1 MAVLLTILTDP
12 RDPTPRRT
20 LALPPNTSILKSAH
34 AASIEITATCGGRGR
49 CTSCRV
55 KFVAGTIP
63 PPTIMDEIQLGNDL
77 VREGYRLSC
86 QCVPSEAV
94 TVQVAPP
101 LEERAFQI
109 LGAGPG
115 VVGMGR
121 VTLDSGIRKQVV
133 KVSLPREEHHQISD
147 LEQLA
152 AALGVTPTDVGLA
165 VLQGLP
171 AALRDDPAGVTVT
184 TFAPPGGRGSERVV
198 AVERGDTAGMKFG
211 LAVDIGTT
219 SVVST
224 LIELD
229 SGEQLAS
236 VSSLN
241 PQAVFGGDLMS
252 RIAFAQFD
260 PGNLRKLHTRIIGL
274 LNRHIEETCR
284 QSGVLAKWIYKVVVV
299 GNTCMHHLLL
309 GIDPSFVGLAP
320 YAPVMRHALVLPARE
335 LFLKVAPEARVCL
348 LPLVAGFVGADAVAV
363 ALATRI
369 YEGAAIRIAVDIGT
383 NGEVIL
389 GSRDRLWA
397 CSAPAGPA
405 LEGAQIRHG
414 MRGALG
420 AIDRVTVDDDLHV
433 HTIGE
438 ADGLGICGSGLIDLV
453 AGLLDAG
460 VIDWTGLIQVES
472 RAPHRADPAPSGGA
486 DPLRRQRGGARRPAL
501 PRLRDRAPA
510 RGERGGAHRACL
522 ARRPPG
528 LRADLRRGHELPA
541 TRMSRVIAAKLVGL
555 EVGAVSQTIDP
566 RWLMA
571 YAAALGETDP
581 RYYDTSA
588 PSGPL
593 AHPLFAVC
601 YEWAVA
607 LTVRSKTIKPELM
620 PLGVHTTHHLVIHR
634 RPQAGDRL
642 LTRGQLLTVR
652 PSRSGTLVV
661 IRYSTVDRN
670 GRPVTTT
677 DYGSVFR
684 GVTTDGKASVAV
696 QPLERLEPPAGD
708 EIRWSAAVPVATQA
722 AHVYSE
728 CARIW
733 NPIHTDIA
741 AARAAGLPGLILH
754 GTATLALAVSQL
766 VRHDL
771 AGDATRVTA
780 LAARLTGM
788 VPMPSTFTVRGRG
801 RAGDL
806 IAFDAVTERGEPVL
820 SDGVLRVL

>member
-219 SVVST
+219 TVVST

-309 GIDPSFVGLAP
+309 GIDPSYVGLAP

-369 YEGAAIRIAVDIGT
+369 YESAEIRIAVDIGT
-383 NGEVIL
+383 NGEVLL

-420 AIDRVTVDDDLHV
+420 AIDRVTVDDDIHV

-438 ADGLGICGSGLIDLV
+438 ADPLGICGSGLIDLL
-453 AGLLDAG
+453 AGLLDTG
-460 VIDWTGLIQVES
+460 VIDWTGLIRVEAREALPPKLRERVVMRGEERQVIVLRPGEAGA
-472 RAPHRADPAPSGGA
+472 RQEVVLTQDDVRQVQLAKGAIASGVAMLQHVASVSDETVAELMLAGGFGNYVSIASALRIGLIPPLPKEKIRYVGNAASLGA
-486 DPLRRQRGGARRPAL
+486 QLCLVSETERQRAESVAARI
-501 PRLRDRAPA
+501 
-510 RGERGGAHRACL
+510 EHVSL
-522 ARRPPG
+522 A
-528 LRADLRRGHELPA
+528 
-541 TRMSRVIAAKLVGL
+541 
-555 EVGAVSQTIDP
+555 
-566 RWLMA
+566 
-571 YAAALGETDP
+571 
-581 RYYDTSA
+581 
-588 PSGPL
+588 
-593 AHPLFAVC
+593 AHPDFERIFVDAMNF
-601 YEWAVA
+601 
-607 LTVRSKTIKPELM
+607 P
-620 PLGVHTTHHLVIHR
+620 
-634 RPQAGDRL
+634 RPG
-642 LTRGQLLTVR
+642 
-652 PSRSGTLVV
+652 
-661 IRYSTVDRN
+661 
-670 GRPVTTT
+670 
-677 DYGSVFR
+677 
-684 GVTTDGKASVAV
+684 
-696 QPLERLEPPAGD
+696 
-708 EIRWSAAVPVATQA
+708 
-722 AHVYSE
+722 
-728 CARIW
+728 
-733 NPIHTDIA
+733 
-741 AARAAGLPGLILH
+741 
-754 GTATLALAVSQL
+754 
-766 VRHDL
+766 
-771 AGDATRVTA
+771 
-780 LAARLTGM
+780 
-788 VPMPSTFTVRGRG
+788 
-801 RAGDL
+801 
-806 IAFDAVTERGEPVL
+806 
-820 SDGVLRVL
+820 

>member
-420 AIDRVTVDDDLHV
+420 AIDRVTVDDDIHV

-438 ADGLGICGSGLIDLV
+438 ADPLGICGSGLIDLL
-453 AGLLDAG
+453 AGLLDTG
-460 VIDWTGLIQVES
+460 VIDWTGLIRVEAREALPPKLRERVVMRGEERQVIVLRPGEAGA
-472 RAPHRADPAPSGGA
+472 RQEVVLTQDDVRQVQLAKGAIASGVAMLQHVASVSDETVAELMLAGGFGNYVSIASALRIGLIPPLPKEKIRYVGNAASLGA
-486 DPLRRQRGGARRPAL
+486 QLCLVSETERQRAESVAARI
-501 PRLRDRAPA
+501 
-510 RGERGGAHRACL
+510 EHVSL
-522 ARRPPG
+522 A
-528 LRADLRRGHELPA
+528 
-541 TRMSRVIAAKLVGL
+541 
-555 EVGAVSQTIDP
+555 
-566 RWLMA
+566 
-571 YAAALGETDP
+571 
-581 RYYDTSA
+581 
-588 PSGPL
+588 
-593 AHPLFAVC
+593 AHPDFERIFVDAMNF
-601 YEWAVA
+601 
-607 LTVRSKTIKPELM
+607 P
-620 PLGVHTTHHLVIHR
+620 
-634 RPQAGDRL
+634 RPG
-642 LTRGQLLTVR
+642 
-652 PSRSGTLVV
+652 
-661 IRYSTVDRN
+661 
-670 GRPVTTT
+670 
-677 DYGSVFR
+677 
-684 GVTTDGKASVAV
+684 
-696 QPLERLEPPAGD
+696 
-708 EIRWSAAVPVATQA
+708 
-722 AHVYSE
+722 
-728 CARIW
+728 
-733 NPIHTDIA
+733 
-741 AARAAGLPGLILH
+741 
-754 GTATLALAVSQL
+754 
-766 VRHDL
+766 
-771 AGDATRVTA
+771 
-780 LAARLTGM
+780 
-788 VPMPSTFTVRGRG
+788 
-801 RAGDL
+801 
-806 IAFDAVTERGEPVL
+806 
-820 SDGVLRVL
+820 

>member
-55 KFVAGTIP
+55 KFGAGTIP

-252 RIAFAQFD
+252 RIAFAQFG

-274 LNRHIEETCR
+274 LNRHIEEACR

-299 GNTCMHHLLL
+299 GNTGMHH
-309 GIDPSFVGLAP
+309 
-320 YAPVMRHALVLPARE
+320 
-335 LFLKVAPEARVCL
+335 
-348 LPLVAGFVGADAVAV
+348 
-363 ALATRI
+363 
-369 YEGAAIRIAVDIGT
+369 
-383 NGEVIL
+383 
-389 GSRDRLWA
+389 RLWA

-420 AIDRVTVDDDLHV
+420 AIDRVTVDDDIHV

-438 ADGLGICGSGLIDLV
+438 ADPLGICGSGLIDLL
-453 AGLLDAG
+453 AGLLDTG
-460 VIDWTGLIQVES
+460 VIDWTGLIRVEAREALPPKLRERVVMRGEERQVIVLRPGEAS
-472 RAPHRADPAPSGGA
+472 ARQEIVLTQDDVRQVQLAKGAIASGVAMLQHVAGVSDETVTELMLPGGFGNYVSISSA
-486 DPLRRQRGGARRPAL
+486 LRIGLIPPLPTEKIRYVGNAASLAAQLCLVSETERQRAESVAASIEHVSLAAHPDFERIFVDAMNFPRPGRPA
-501 PRLRDRAPA
+501 
-510 RGERGGAHRACL
+510 
-522 ARRPPG
+522 
-528 LRADLRRGHELPA
+528 
-541 TRMSRVIAAKLVGL
+541 
-555 EVGAVSQTIDP
+555 
-566 RWLMA
+566 
-571 YAAALGETDP
+571 
-581 RYYDTSA
+581 
-588 PSGPL
+588 
-593 AHPLFAVC
+593 
-601 YEWAVA
+601 
-607 LTVRSKTIKPELM
+607 
-620 PLGVHTTHHLVIHR
+620 
-634 RPQAGDRL
+634 
-642 LTRGQLLTVR
+642 
-652 PSRSGTLVV
+652 
-661 IRYSTVDRN
+661 
-670 GRPVTTT
+670 
-677 DYGSVFR
+677 
-684 GVTTDGKASVAV
+684 
-696 QPLERLEPPAGD
+696 
-708 EIRWSAAVPVATQA
+708 
-722 AHVYSE
+722 
-728 CARIW
+728 
-733 NPIHTDIA
+733 
-741 AARAAGLPGLILH
+741 
-754 GTATLALAVSQL
+754 
-766 VRHDL
+766 
-771 AGDATRVTA
+771 
-780 LAARLTGM
+780 
-788 VPMPSTFTVRGRG
+788 
-801 RAGDL
+801 
-806 IAFDAVTERGEPVL
+806 
-820 SDGVLRVL
+820 

>member
-309 GIDPSFVGLAP
+309 GIDPSYVGLAP

-420 AIDRVTVDDDLHV
+420 AIDRVTVDDDIHV

-438 ADGLGICGSGLIDLV
+438 ADPLGICGSGLIDLL
-453 AGLLDAG
+453 AGLLDTG
-460 VIDWTGLIQVES
+460 VIDWTGLIRVEAREALPPKLRERVVMRGEERQVIVLRPGEAGA
-472 RAPHRADPAPSGGA
+472 RQEVVLTQDDVRQVQLAKGAIASGVAMLQHVASVSDETVAELMLAGGFGNYVSISSALRIGLIPPLPKEKIRYVGNAASLGA
-486 DPLRRQRGGARRPAL
+486 QLCLVSETERQRAESVAARI
-501 PRLRDRAPA
+501 
-510 RGERGGAHRACL
+510 EHVSL
-522 ARRPPG
+522 A
-528 LRADLRRGHELPA
+528 
-541 TRMSRVIAAKLVGL
+541 
-555 EVGAVSQTIDP
+555 
-566 RWLMA
+566 
-571 YAAALGETDP
+571 
-581 RYYDTSA
+581 
-588 PSGPL
+588 
-593 AHPLFAVC
+593 AHPDFERIFVDAMNF
-601 YEWAVA
+601 
-607 LTVRSKTIKPELM
+607 P
-620 PLGVHTTHHLVIHR
+620 
-634 RPQAGDRL
+634 RPG
-642 LTRGQLLTVR
+642 
-652 PSRSGTLVV
+652 
-661 IRYSTVDRN
+661 
-670 GRPVTTT
+670 
-677 DYGSVFR
+677 
-684 GVTTDGKASVAV
+684 
-696 QPLERLEPPAGD
+696 
-708 EIRWSAAVPVATQA
+708 
-722 AHVYSE
+722 
-728 CARIW
+728 
-733 NPIHTDIA
+733 
-741 AARAAGLPGLILH
+741 
-754 GTATLALAVSQL
+754 
-766 VRHDL
+766 
-771 AGDATRVTA
+771 
-780 LAARLTGM
+780 
-788 VPMPSTFTVRGRG
+788 
-801 RAGDL
+801 
-806 IAFDAVTERGEPVL
+806 
-820 SDGVLRVL
+820 

>member
-1 MAVLLTILTDP
+1 MAGPLTILTDP
-12 RDPTPRRT
+12 RDPAPRRT
-20 LALPPNTSILKSAH
+20 LALPPATSILRGAH
-34 AASIEITATCGGRGR
+34 AAGIDITATCGGRGR

-55 KFVAGTIP
+55 KFVTGTVP
-63 PPTIMDEIQLGNDL
+63 PPTIMDEIQLGDDQ

-133 KVSLPREEHHQISD
+133 KVGLPREEHHQTSD

-152 AALGVTPTDVGLA
+152 AALGVTPADVGLA

-171 AALRDDPAGVTVT
+171 GALRDDPAGVTVT
-184 TFAPPGGRGSERVV
+184 TFAAAGGERVL

-224 LIELD
+224 LIELE
-229 SGEQLAS
+229 SGEQLGS

-252 RIAFAQFD
+252 RIAFAQFH
-260 PGNLRKLHTRIIGL
+260 PGNLRKLHTRIVGL
-274 LNRHIEETCR
+274 LNQHIEEICR

-309 GIDPSFVGLAP
+309 GIDPSYVGLAP
-320 YAPVMRHALVLPARE
+320 YAPVMRHPLVLPARE

-369 YEGAAIRIAVDIGT
+369 YESAEIRIAVDIGT
-383 NGEVIL
+383 NGEVLL

-414 MRGALG
+414 MRGAMG
-420 AIDRVTVDDDLHV
+420 AIDRVTVDDDIHV

-438 ADGLGICGSGLIDLV
+438 ADALGICGSGLIDLV

-472 RAPHRADPAPSGGA
+472 RAALPPKLAERVVMRGEERQVIV
-486 DPLRRQRGGARRPAL
+486 LRPGEAGARAEIVLSQDDVRQVQLAKGAIASGVVMLQHVAGVPDARVAELMLAGGFGNYVSIASAL
-501 PRLRDRAPA
+501 RIGLIPPLPV
-510 RGERGGAHRACL
+510 ERIRY
-522 ARRPPG
+522 
-528 LRADLRRGHELPA
+528 
-541 TRMSRVIAAKLVGL
+541 VGN
-555 EVGAVSQTIDP
+555 
-566 RWLMA
+566 
-571 YAAALGETDP
+571 AAALGAQLCLVSETE
-581 RYYDTSA
+581 RRRAESVA
-588 PSGPL
+588 ARIEHVSL
-593 AHPLFAVC
+593 AAHPDFERIFVEAMNF
-601 YEWAVA
+601 
-607 LTVRSKTIKPELM
+607 P
-620 PLGVHTTHHLVIHR
+620 P
-634 RPQAGDRL
+634 
-642 LTRGQLLTVR
+642 
-652 PSRSGTLVV
+652 
-661 IRYSTVDRN
+661 
-670 GRPVTTT
+670 PV
-677 DYGSVFR
+677 
-684 GVTTDGKASVAV
+684 
-696 QPLERLEPPAGD
+696 
-708 EIRWSAAVPVATQA
+708 
-722 AHVYSE
+722 
-728 CARIW
+728 
-733 NPIHTDIA
+733 
-741 AARAAGLPGLILH
+741 
-754 GTATLALAVSQL
+754 
-766 VRHDL
+766 
-771 AGDATRVTA
+771 
-780 LAARLTGM
+780 
-788 VPMPSTFTVRGRG
+788 
-801 RAGDL
+801 
-806 IAFDAVTERGEPVL
+806 
-820 SDGVLRVL
+820 

>member
-224 LIELD
+224 LIELE
-229 SGEQLAS
+229 SGEQLGS

-252 RIAFAQFD
+252 RIAFAQFN
-260 PGNLRKLHTRIIGL
+260 PGNLRKLHTRIVGL
-274 LNRHIEETCR
+274 LNQHIEQICR
-284 QSGVLAKWIYKVVVV
+284 DSGVLAKWIYKVVVV
-299 GNTCMHHLLL
+299 GNTCMHHILL
-309 GIDPSFVGLAP
+309 GIDPSHVGLAP
-320 YAPVMRHALVLPARE
+320 YAPVLRHPVTLSARE

-369 YEGAAIRIAVDIGT
+369 YESAEVRIAVDIGT
-383 NGEVIL
+383 NGEVLL

-420 AIDRVTVDDDLHV
+420 AIDRVTVDDATHV

-438 ADGLGICGSGLIDLV
+438 ADPLGICGSGLIDLV

-460 VIDWTGLIQVES
+460 VIDWTGLIQV
-472 RAPHRADPAPSGGA
+472 D
-486 DPLRRQRGGARRPAL
+486 
-501 PRLRDRAPA
+501 LRDS
-510 RGERGGAHRACL
+510 L
-522 ARRPPG
+522 PP
-528 LRADLRRGHELPA
+528 
-541 TRMSRVIAAKLVGL
+541 K
-555 EVGAVSQTIDP
+555 
-566 RWLMA
+566 
-571 YAAALGETDP
+571 
-581 RYYDTSA
+581 
-588 PSGPL
+588 
-593 AHPLFAVC
+593 
-601 YEWAVA
+601 
-607 LTVRSKTIKPELM
+607 
-620 PLGVHTTHHLVIHR
+620 
-634 RPQAGDRL
+634 
-642 LTRGQLLTVR
+642 
-652 PSRSGTLVV
+652 
-661 IRYSTVDRN
+661 
-670 GRPVTTT
+670 
-677 DYGSVFR
+677 
-684 GVTTDGKASVAV
+684 
-696 QPLERLEPPAGD
+696 
-708 EIRWSAAVPVATQA
+708 
-722 AHVYSE
+722 
-728 CARIW
+728 
-733 NPIHTDIA
+733 
-741 AARAAGLPGLILH
+741 
-754 GTATLALAVSQL
+754 
-766 VRHDL
+766 
-771 AGDATRVTA
+771 
-780 LAARLTGM
+780 LAARVVM
-788 VPMPSTFTVRGRG
+788 
-801 RAGDL
+801 
-806 IAFDAVTERGEPVL
+806 RGEERQVIVIRPGEAGPRQEMVL
-820 SDGVLRVL
+820 TQDDVRQVQLAKGAIASGVMMPPHVAGVPAEAISGRPLGGRPRHA

>member
-86 QCVPSEAV
+86 QCVPI
-94 TVQVAPP
+94 
-101 LEERAFQI
+101 EERAFKI

-369 YEGAAIRIAVDIGT
+369 YESAAIRIAVDIGT

-420 AIDRVTVDDDLHV
+420 AIDRVTVDGDIRV

-438 ADGLGICGSGLIDLV
+438 TAALGICGSGI
-453 AGLLDAG
+453 
-460 VIDWTGLIQVES
+460 
-472 RAPHRADPAPSGGA
+472 
-486 DPLRRQRGGARRPAL
+486 
-501 PRLRDRAPA
+501 
-510 RGERGGAHRACL
+510 
-522 ARRPPG
+522 
-528 LRADLRRGHELPA
+528 
-541 TRMSRVIAAKLVGL
+541 IA
-555 EVGAVSQTIDP
+555 
-566 RWLMA
+566 
-571 YAAALGETDP
+571 
-581 RYYDTSA
+581 
-588 PSGPL
+588 
-593 AHPLFAVC
+593 
-601 YEWAVA
+601 
-607 LTVRSKTIKPELM
+607 
-620 PLGVHTTHHLVIHR
+620 
-634 RPQAGDRL
+634 
-642 LTRGQLLTVR
+642 
-652 PSRSGTLVV
+652 
-661 IRYSTVDRN
+661 
-670 GRPVTTT
+670 
-677 DYGSVFR
+677 
-684 GVTTDGKASVAV
+684 
-696 QPLERLEPPAGD
+696 
-708 EIRWSAAVPVATQA
+708 
-722 AHVYSE
+722 
-728 CARIW
+728 
-733 NPIHTDIA
+733 
-741 AARAAGLPGLILH
+741 
-754 GTATLALAVSQL
+754 
-766 VRHDL
+766 
-771 AGDATRVTA
+771 
-780 LAARLTGM
+780 
-788 VPMPSTFTVRGRG
+788 
-801 RAGDL
+801 
-806 IAFDAVTERGEPVL
+806 
-820 SDGVLRVL
+820 